1 MSRFRIPPR
10 IAPSPADEEPGQQNA
25 VARLRSSREAQ
36 SRLLADRRGKPADD
50 GIEREGRDPR
60 PTAGTTEM
68 AGNAG
73 KREGEA
79 DRALPIRPLGGPVAI
94 GKKVKL
100 VLLYRLPL
108 TLEPD
113 LADIAARDGVT
124 MEYILAALARQGRER
139 LRKLAGETDVRHL
152 TEEAAGFERLM
163 EGIKVI
169 GNPMTVYVRPEA
181 LEAMHRAAGDPWCS
195 LPRATVVGGYFTAIV
210 ARLIKAR
217 RAG

>member
-36 SRLLADRRGKPADD
+36 SRLLAERRGETAK
-50 GIEREGRDPR
+50 EGQENKGLDPR
-60 PTAGTTEM
+60 PTAGTAET

-73 KREGEA
+73 KREGEPG
-79 DRALPIRPLGGPVAI
+79 RSLSIRPTGVSAAK

-113 LADIAARDGVT
+113 LADIAARAGVT
-124 MEYILAALARQGRER
+124 MEYVLAALAREGRER
-139 LRKLAGETDVRHL
+139 LRKLASETDVRHL
-152 TEEAAGFERLM
+152 TEEAAGFERLT

-181 LEAMHRAAGDPWCS
+181 LEAMHRAVGDPWCS

-210 ARLIKAR
+210 ARLINAR

>member
-1 MSRFRIPPR
+1 MPPR
-10 IAPSPADEEPGQQNA
+10 IAPSPAAEEPGQQNA
-25 VARLRSSREAQ
+25 VSRLRSSREAQ
-36 SRLLADRRGKPADD
+36 SRLLVERRGEAAGGGDGTGRPDPFPTVVQADVS
-50 GIEREGRDPR
+50 
-60 PTAGTTEM
+60 
-68 AGNAG
+68 GNPV

-79 DRALPIRPLGGPVAI
+79 DRSVSTKAPVAPAAEA
-94 GKKVKL
+94 KKVKL

-124 MEYILAALARQGRER
+124 MEYALGALAREGRER
-139 LRKLAGETDVRHL
+139 LRNLAGEEEVRQL
-152 TEEAAGFERLM
+152 TEEAKGFERLT
-163 EGIKVI
+163 EGVKVI

-181 LEAMHRAAGDPWCS
+181 LEAIHRAAGDPWCS

>member
-1 MSRFRIPPR
+1 MPPR
-10 IAPSPADEEPGQQNA
+10 IAPSPAAEEPGQQNA

-36 SRLLADRRGKPADD
+36 SRLLAERRGETAVGGEEIDRSIPSSAPVQA
-50 GIEREGRDPR
+50 ERSEIP
-60 PTAGTTEM
+60 
-68 AGNAG
+68 G
-73 KREGEA
+73 KREVKVGRSVSA
-79 DRALPIRPLGGPVAI
+79 KATVASAAE

-124 MEYILAALARQGRER
+124 MEYALSALAREGRER
-139 LRKLAGETDVRHL
+139 LRNLAGAEDVRHL
-152 TEEAAGFERLM
+152 TEEAKGFEHLT
-163 EGIKVI
+163 ECVKVI

-181 LEAMHRAAGDPWCS
+181 LDAMHRAAGDPWCS

>member
-36 SRLLADRRGKPADD
+36 SRLLAERRGNPVED
-50 GIEREGRDPR
+50 GQERESLEPGL
-60 PTAGTTEM
+60 TAGTAEM

-79 DRALPIRPLGGPVAI
+79 DRALSIRPTGVSAAK

-124 MEYILAALARQGRER
+124 MEYVLAALARQGREQ

>member
-10 IAPSPADEEPGQQNA
+10 IAPSPAAEEPGQQNA
-25 VARLRSSREAQ
+25 AARLRSSREAQ
-36 SRLLADRRGKPADD
+36 SRLLAERRGNTAEE
-50 GIEREGRDPR
+50 GEERERLDPS
-60 PTAGTTEM
+60 PTAGSAEA
-68 AGNAG
+68 AGNPE
-73 KREGEA
+73 KRERE
-79 DRALPIRPLGGPVAI
+79 DRSLSDLPKGLAAAK

-108 TLEPD
+108 KLEPD

-124 MEYILAALARQGRER
+124 MEYVLGALAREGRER
-139 LRKLAGETDVRHL
+139 LRTLAGEADVRPL
-152 TEEAAGFERLM
+152 TEEAVGFEQLT
-163 EGIKVI
+163 EGVKVI

-195 LPRATVVGGYFTAIV
+195 LPRATAVGGYFTAIV
-210 ARLIKAR
+210 ARLIKVR

>member
-10 IAPSPADEEPGQQNA
+10 IAPSPAAEEPGQQNA
-25 VARLRSSREAQ
+25 AARLRSSREAQ
-36 SRLLADRRGKPADD
+36 SRLLAERRGDTAEE
-50 GIEREGRDPR
+50 GEERERLDPS
-60 PTAGTTEM
+60 PTADSAEA
-68 AGNAG
+68 AGNPE

-79 DRALPIRPLGGPVAI
+79 DRSLSDLPKGLAAAK

-108 TLEPD
+108 KLEPD

-124 MEYILAALARQGRER
+124 MEYVLGALAREGRER
-139 LRKLAGETDVRHL
+139 LRKLAGEADVRPL
-152 TEEAAGFERLM
+152 TEEAVGFEQLT
-163 EGIKVI
+163 EGVKVI

-217 RAG
+217 QAG

>member
-1 MSRFRIPPR
+1 MPPR
-10 IAPSPADEEPGQQNA
+10 IAPSPAAEEPGQQNA

-36 SRLLADRRGKPADD
+36 SRLLAERRG
-50 GIEREGRDPR
+50 E
-60 PTAGTTEM
+60 TAGGGDEVDHRDQSSTVVHKDAT
-68 AGNAG
+68 GDPG
-73 KREGEA
+73 KREGDA
-79 DRALPIRPLGGPVAI
+79 ARSASVNVTVGSATT

-108 TLEPD
+108 TFEPD
-113 LADIAARDGVT
+113 LAGIAARDAVT
-124 MEYILAALARQGRER
+124 MEYVLGALAREGRER
-139 LRKLAGETDVRHL
+139 LRNLAEEEEVRHL
-152 TEEAAGFERLM
+152 TEEAKGFERLT
-163 EGIKVI
+163 EGVKVI

-181 LEAMHRAAGDPWCS
+181 LDAMHRAAGDPWCS

>member
-1 MSRFRIPPR
+1 LSRFRIPPR

-36 SRLLADRRGKPADD
+36 SRLLAERRGNPVEECQVR
-50 GIEREGRDPR
+50 ERLDSR
-60 PTAGTTEM
+60 PTAGPAET

-79 DRALPIRPLGGPVAI
+79 DRSLSIRSTGISAAK

-108 TLEPD
+108 TFEPD

-124 MEYILAALARQGRER
+124 MEYVLAALARQGRER

-152 TEEAAGFERLM
+152 TDEAAGFERLT

>member
-1 MSRFRIPPR
+1 MR
-10 IAPSPADEEPGQQNA
+10 EGNA
-25 VARLRSSREAQ
+25 VRSA
-36 SRLLADRRGKPADD
+36 
-50 GIEREGRDPR
+50 
-60 PTAGTTEM
+60 
-68 AGNAG
+68 
-73 KREGEA
+73 
-79 DRALPIRPLGGPVAI
+79 PVKATVGHAAT

-113 LADIAARDGVT
+113 LAGIAARDGVT
-124 MEYILAALARQGRER
+124 MEYVLGAFAREGRER
-139 LRKLAGETDVRHL
+139 LRNMASEADIGAL
-152 TEEAAGFERLM
+152 TEEAKGFERLT
-163 EGIKVI
+163 EGVKVI

>member
-36 SRLLADRRGKPADD
+36 SRLLAERRGNPVED
-50 GIEREGRDPR
+50 GQKRESLDPR
-60 PTAGTTEM
+60 LTAGTVEM

-79 DRALPIRPLGGPVAI
+79 DRSLSIRPTRVSAAK

-124 MEYILAALARQGRER
+124 MEYVLAALARQGRER

-152 TEEAAGFERLM
+152 TEEAAGFERLT

>member
-10 IAPSPADEEPGQQNA
+10 IAPSPAAEEPGQQNA

-36 SRLLADRRGKPADD
+36 SRLLAERRGEAAVEGDEV
-50 GIEREGRDPR
+50 ERPDPSS
-60 PTAGTTEM
+60 TAVQ
-68 AGNAG
+68 AG
-73 KREGEA
+73 KVEIPGKRQGQTDRPRA
-79 DRALPIRPLGGPVAI
+79 DRSAEVSAA
-94 GKKVKL
+94 KSAKVKL

-113 LADIAARDGVT
+113 LADIAGRDGVSVD
-124 MEYILAALARQGRER
+124 YVLSALAREGRVA
-139 LRKLAGETDVRHL
+139 LRSLSSETDVSRL
-152 TEEAAGFERLM
+152 TEEALGFERLT
-163 EGIKVI
+163 EGVKVI

-181 LEAMHRAAGDPWCS
+181 LKAMHRAAGDPWCS

-210 ARLIKAR
+210 ARLIKTR

>member
-1 MSRFRIPPR
+1 MPPR
-10 IAPSPADEEPGQQNA
+10 IAPSPAAEEPGQQNA

-36 SRLLADRRGKPADD
+36 SRLLAERRG
-50 GIEREGRDPR
+50 E
-60 PTAGTTEM
+60 TAG
-68 AGNAG
+68 AGEEIDRSIPSWAPVQAERSEIPG
-73 KREGEA
+73 KREREVGRSVSAKATVASAAEA
-79 DRALPIRPLGGPVAI
+79 
-94 GKKVKL
+94 KKVKL

-113 LADIAARDGVT
+113 LAGIAARDGVT
-124 MEYILAALARQGRER
+124 MEYVLGALAREGRER
-139 LRKLAGETDVRHL
+139 LRNLAGAEDVRHL
-152 TEEAAGFERLM
+152 TEEAKGFERLT
-163 EGIKVI
+163 EGVKVI

>member
-1 MSRFRIPPR
+1 MPPR
-10 IAPSPADEEPGQQNA
+10 IAPSPAGEEPGQQNA
-25 VARLRSSREAQ
+25 IARLRSSREAQ
-36 SRLLADRRGKPADD
+36 SRLLAERRGEASVGGDEVD
-50 GIEREGRDPR
+50 HRDQSS
-60 PTAGTTEM
+60 TAVHGDAT
-68 AGNAG
+68 GDPG
-73 KREGEA
+73 KREGDA
-79 DRALPIRPLGGPVAI
+79 VRSAPVKATVGSAAE

-113 LADIAARDGVT
+113 LAGIAARDGVS
-124 MEYILAALARQGRER
+124 MEYVLGALAREGREL
-139 LRKLAGETDVRHL
+139 LRNLAGAEDVRHL
-152 TEEAAGFERLM
+152 TEEAKGFERLT
-163 EGIKVI
+163 EGVKVI
-169 GNPMTVYVRPEA
+169 GNPMTVYVRPET

>member
-36 SRLLADRRGKPADD
+36 SRLLADRRSKPADD
-50 GIEREGRDPR
+50 GKEREGLDPR
-60 PTAGTTEM
+60 PTAGTAEK

-73 KREGEA
+73 KTEGEA
-79 DRALPIRPLGGPVAI
+79 DRSLSIRPLGGTVAK

-124 MEYILAALARQGRER
+124 MEYVLGALARQGRER
-139 LRKLAGETDVRHL
+139 LRNLAGEADVRHL
-152 TEEAAGFERLM
+152 TEEASGFERLT

-181 LEAMHRAAGDPWCS
+181 LEAMHRASGDPWCS

>member
-1 MSRFRIPPR
+1 MPPR
-10 IAPSPADEEPGQQNA
+10 IAPSPAAEEPGQQNA

-36 SRLLADRRGKPADD
+36 SRLLAERRGDASIGGDEVD
-50 GIEREGRDPR
+50 HRDQSS
-60 PTAGTTEM
+60 TAVHEDATGDP
-68 AGNAG
+68 G
-73 KREGEA
+73 KREGNAVRSASVKATVGSAAE
-79 DRALPIRPLGGPVAI
+79 

-113 LADIAARDGVT
+113 LAGIAARDGVT
-124 MEYILAALARQGRER
+124 MEYALSALAREGRER
-139 LRKLAGETDVRHL
+139 LRNLAGVEDVLHL
-152 TEEAAGFERLM
+152 TEEAKGFERLT
-163 EGIKVI
+163 EGVKVI

-181 LEAMHRAAGDPWCS
+181 LNAMHRAAGDPWCS

>member
-1 MSRFRIPPR
+1 LSRFRIPPR

-36 SRLLADRRGKPADD
+36 SRLLAERRGNPVED
-50 GIEREGRDPR
+50 GRERASLDPR
-60 PTAGTTEM
+60 PTAGPAET
-68 AGNAG
+68 AGNPG

-79 DRALPIRPLGGPVAI
+79 DQSLSIRPTGVSAAK

-113 LADIAARDGVT
+113 LAGIAARDGVT
-124 MEYILAALARQGRER
+124 MEYVLAALARQGRER
-139 LRKLAGETDVRHL
+139 LRKLAGESDVRHL
-152 TEEAAGFERLM
+152 TEEAAGFERLT

-169 GNPMTVYVRPEA
+169 GNPMTVYVQPEA

>member
-1 MSRFRIPPR
+1 M
-10 IAPSPADEEPGQQNA
+10 AHHEDTTGHPGK
-25 VARLRSSREAQ
+25 S
-36 SRLLADRRGKPADD
+36 
-50 GIEREGRDPR
+50 
-60 PTAGTTEM
+60 
-68 AGNAG
+68 
-73 KREGEA
+73 EGEA
-79 DRALPIRPLGGPVAI
+79 DRSVSARTTVASAAEA
-94 GKKVKL
+94 KKVKL

-113 LADIAARDGVT
+113 LAGIAARDGVT
-124 MEYILAALARQGRER
+124 MEYALGALAREGRER
-139 LRKLAGETDVRHL
+139 LRNLAGAEDVRHL
-152 TEEAAGFERLM
+152 TEEAKGFERLT
-163 EGIKVI
+163 EGVKVI

>member
-1 MSRFRIPPR
+1 MPPR
-10 IAPSPADEEPGQQNA
+10 IAPSPAAEEPGQQNA
-25 VARLRSSREAQ
+25 AARLRSSREAQ
-36 SRLLADRRGKPADD
+36 SRLLAERRGEAAAADH
-50 GIEREGRDPR
+50 EVNSRDR
-60 PTAGTTEM
+60 SSTALHEDAT
-68 AGNAG
+68 GNPG
-73 KREGEA
+73 KSEGEA
-79 DRALPIRPLGGPVAI
+79 ARSASVKATVGSAAT

-113 LADIAARDGVT
+113 LVDIAARDGVT
-124 MEYILAALARQGRER
+124 MEYVLAALARQGREG

>member
-1 MSRFRIPPR
+1 LSRFRIPPR

-36 SRLLADRRGKPADD
+36 SRLLAERRGNPVEE
-50 GIEREGRDPR
+50 GPVRERLDSR
-60 PTAGTTEM
+60 PTAGPAET

-79 DRALPIRPLGGPVAI
+79 DRSLSIRSTGISAAK

-124 MEYILAALARQGRER
+124 MEYVLAALARQGRER

-152 TEEAAGFERLM
+152 TDEAAGFERLT

>member
-1 MSRFRIPPR
+1 MPPR
-10 IAPSPADEEPGQQNA
+10 IAPSPAAEEPGQQNA

-36 SRLLADRRGKPADD
+36 SRLLAERRGEAAAADHEID
-50 GIEREGRDPR
+50 SRDQSSTAVHEDATGDPGTREG
-60 PTAGTTEM
+60 
-68 AGNAG
+68 NAV
-73 KREGEA
+73 RSA
-79 DRALPIRPLGGPVAI
+79 PVKATVGSAAE

-113 LADIAARDGVT
+113 LAGIAARDGVT
-124 MEYILAALARQGRER
+124 MEYVLGALAREGRER
-139 LRKLAGETDVRHL
+139 LRNLAGEEGIRPL
-152 TEEAAGFERLM
+152 TEEAKGFERLT
-163 EGIKVI
+163 EGVKVI

-195 LPRATVVGGYFTAIV
+195 LPRATVVGGYFTAMV
-210 ARLIKAR
+210 ARLIRAR

>member
-25 VARLRSSREAQ
+25 VARLRPSREAQ
-36 SRLLADRRGKPADD
+36 SRLLADRRGKSADD
-50 GIEREGRDPR
+50 AKEREGLDPR
-60 PTAGTTEM
+60 LTAGTAEM

-79 DRALPIRPLGGPVAI
+79 DRSLSVRPLGGPVAI

-108 TLEPD
+108 TLEPV

-124 MEYILAALARQGRER
+124 MEYVLAALARQGRER
-139 LRKLAGETDVRHL
+139 LRKLLALYTR
-152 TEEAAGFERLM
+152 EEDGQ
-163 EGIKVI
+163 I
-169 GNPMTVYVRPEA
+169 
-181 LEAMHRAAGDPWCS
+181 W
-195 LPRATVVGGYFTAIV
+195 VVDLHAV
-210 ARLIKAR
+210 CLVW
-217 RAG
+217 

>member
-1 MSRFRIPPR
+1 MPPR
-10 IAPSPADEEPGQQNA
+10 IAPSPAAEEPGQQNA

-36 SRLLADRRGKPADD
+36 SRLLAERRAEATVD
-50 GIEREGRDPR
+50 GDEVDHRDQSL
-60 PTAGTTEM
+60 TAVHEDATGDP
-68 AGNAG
+68 G
-73 KREGEA
+73 KREGDAVRSASVKATVGSAAE
-79 DRALPIRPLGGPVAI
+79 

-113 LADIAARDGVT
+113 LAGIAARDGVT
-124 MEYILAALARQGRER
+124 MEYVLGALAREGREL
-139 LRKLAGETDVRHL
+139 LRSLAGEEDVRHL
-152 TEEAAGFERLM
+152 TEEAKGFERLT
-163 EGIKVI
+163 EGVKVI